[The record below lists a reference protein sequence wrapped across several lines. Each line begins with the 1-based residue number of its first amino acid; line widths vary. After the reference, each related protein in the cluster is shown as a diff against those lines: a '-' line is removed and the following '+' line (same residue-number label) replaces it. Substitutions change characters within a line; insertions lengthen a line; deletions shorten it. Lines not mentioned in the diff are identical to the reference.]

1 MPSRIISFITTH
13 YVVIQL
19 MFYFCSNMSE
29 EKAYDIYI
37 SQPKRMQERLFAA
50 HA

>member
-1 MPSRIISFITTH
+1 
-13 YVVIQL
+13 
-19 MFYFCSNMSE
+19 MFYFFSNMSE

-50 HA
+50 NA